1 MRLVFLP
8 PVAAGFLMILHV
20 LRKLKG
26 DSSPSG
32 TDLPD
37 SSGFILPEEGGF
49 GSANCA
55 F

>member
-1 MRLVFLP
+1 MRLTLLP
-8 PVAAGFLMILHV
+8 PVAADFLMILHV
-20 LRKLKG
+20 LMELKG
-26 DSSPSG
+26 DSCPSG

-37 SSGFILPEEGGF
+37 SSGFLLPGEGF